1 MKNQNMG
8 TNTQGAEN
16 AENVQN
22 NEGAQ
27 GAGQNEKM
35 FTQDDVN
42 RIVGERL
49 ARVKNT
55 QTSVE
60 SSEREKALD
69 LRERQLNA
77 RERLADL
84 GISKDLLP
92 LVNCTSKETMEE
104 SINLIAGQFGG
115 ARSKIGSG
123 YRISTGA
130 SNSGS
135 GTGHSKALSD
145 DEIRSAMGL
154 KGR

>member
-1 MKNQNMG
+1 MENQNMG

-55 QTSVE
+55 QTSAE

-69 LRERQLNA
+69 LRERQLTP
-77 RERLADL
+77 
-84 GISKDLLP
+84 GKDWLIL
-92 LVNCTSKETMEE
+92 E
-104 SINLIAGQFGG
+104 SAKTCCHWSIAQV
-115 ARSKIGSG
+115 RKLW
-123 YRISTGA
+123 
-130 SNSGS
+130 
-135 GTGHSKALSD
+135 K
-145 DEIRSAMGL
+145 
-154 KGR
+154 KV